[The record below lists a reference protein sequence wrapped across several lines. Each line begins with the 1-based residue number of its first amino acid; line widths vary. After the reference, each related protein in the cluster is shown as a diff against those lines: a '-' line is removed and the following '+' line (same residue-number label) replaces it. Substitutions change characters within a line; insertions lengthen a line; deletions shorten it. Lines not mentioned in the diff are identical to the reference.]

1 MRIAKKIFIGLMVL
15 ALLAIVLNFGISWY
29 LREKLPSVIHKEKN
43 FPYNISYEDLDVN
56 LITGSLTLHN
66 VYAAPKDTLL
76 NQGAF
81 AKVDRI
87 SVRRFNLWAFL
98 REDKIKVNRVIIES
112 PKVQLYEKDK
122 RYSVEDD
129 VVKPFKN
136 SINTGS
142 IEVNNGNFKLLSIK
156 HKPLLKA
163 ANINLVVENIK
174 VDSAIVASNI
184 PVRYTDYNFSCDS
197 LFYHIDNVY
206 NMTALKVTSTD
217 STITVDKLKLI
228 PKYTRAQYTKSLAKE
243 KDLFAV
249 NVHQLKLPNVQW
261 GYINNVLFVHSP
273 ELILDRLNANVY
285 RNKLPADDPTT
296 KKLYSQL
303 LRELDFDLDI
313 GKVMLK
319 NSLIEYEEQLDWTR
333 PAAKVSFSNFYAT
346 IHNVYSPIN
355 KKKLPRTVADVQ
367 CLFMKHSPL
376 TVKWIFNVPD
386 KSDSFTINGH
396 LRNIDT
402 GKIDPLAKPL
412 MNFTAEGTIKE
423 LRYTMNGNRNSAT
436 GTFAMEYDDFKV
448 DIYKKDGKEKN
459 KFLSAIGNLIVKN
472 DSNDKLKN
480 ADIEVVRL
488 KDKSVFNF
496 LWRFLQEGLKK
507 TLLPKAVNAVL
518 PKKKK
523 MS

>member
-1 MRIAKKIFIGLMVL
+1 MRIAKKILITLLILVL
-15 ALLAIVLNFGISWY
+15 LVIALNFGVSWY
-29 LREKLPSVIHKEKN
+29 ISEKLPSLIQKEKD
-43 FPYNISYEDLDVN
+43 FPYNISYEDLDVS
-56 LITGSLTLHN
+56 LINGSFTMHN
-66 VYAAPKDTLL
+66 VYAAPKDTLM
-76 NQGAF
+76 NQGVF
-81 AKVDRI
+81 AKVESI

-98 REDKIKVNRVIIES
+98 RDDKIKVNRVIINS
-112 PKVQLYEKDK
+112 PEVQLYEKDK
-122 RYSVEDD
+122 RYTVEDD

-136 SINTGS
+136 SISTGS
-142 IEVNNGNFKLLSIK
+142 IEVNNARFSLLDVK

-174 VDSAIVASNI
+174 VDSAIVASDI

-197 LFYHIDNVY
+197 LFYNIDHVY
-206 NMTALKVTSTD
+206 NMTAQKLTSTD
-217 STITVDKLKLI
+217 STITIHKLKLI
-228 PKYTRAQYTKSLAKE
+228 PKYTRTQYTKSLPKE
-243 KDLFAV
+243 KDLFTV

-261 GYINNVLFVHSP
+261 GYINKVLFIHSP
-273 ELILDRLNANVY
+273 ELIIDRMNANVY
-285 RNKLPADDPTT
+285 RNKLPADDPKT
-296 KKLYSQL
+296 KKLYSQM

-313 GKVMLK
+313 GKVLLK
-319 NSLIEYEEQLDWTR
+319 NSVIEYEEQLNWTR
-333 PAAKVSFSNFYAT
+333 PAAKVSFSKFYAT

-355 KKKLPRTVADVQ
+355 KKKLPKTVADVQ
-367 CLFMKHSPL
+367 CLFMNHAPL

-412 MNFTAEGTIKE
+412 MNFTAEGTIKD
-423 LRYTMNGNRNSAT
+423 LRYTMNGNNSAAT
-436 GTFAMEYDDFKV
+436 GTFAMNYDDFKV
-448 DIYKKDGKEKN
+448 DIYKKDGKKKN
-459 KFLSAIGNLIVKN
+459 KLLSAIGNLLVKN
-472 DSNDKLKN
+472 DSNEKLKN
-480 ADIEVVRL
+480 SDIQVVRL